1 VTIDLIALVRAM
13 FTARPLLVAGV
24 LYLVFASPEPSWYV
38 PVQLIACVLQAYL
51 LLCAGR
57 DLRGRMAH
65 RLGRRRP
72 GAIYRIG
79 R

>member
-1 VTIDLIALVRAM
+1 MNGDLIALVRAV
-13 FTARPLLVAGV
+13 FTARPLLLAGV

-38 PVQLIACVLQAYL
+38 PVQLFACVLQAYL

-57 DLRGRMAH
+57 DLRGRAAR
-65 RLGRRRP
+65 RLGRRSP
-72 GAIYRIG
+72 GAIHGTG